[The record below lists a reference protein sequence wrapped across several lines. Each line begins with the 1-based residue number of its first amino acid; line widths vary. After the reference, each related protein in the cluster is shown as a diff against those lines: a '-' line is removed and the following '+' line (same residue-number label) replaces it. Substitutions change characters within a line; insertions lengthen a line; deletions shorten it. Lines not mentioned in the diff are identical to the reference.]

1 LCGIHG
7 AHHNV
12 LPLPIPER
20 TTAMLDLFYVAST
33 IAFFA
38 MLLLYVR
45 FCERLG
51 RSKESEEKAP

>member
-1 LCGIHG
+1 
-7 AHHNV
+7 
-12 LPLPIPER
+12 
-20 TTAMLDLFYVAST
+20 MLDLVYIAST

-45 FCERLG
+45 FCGHLG